1 MTFHVPE
8 KFRVRQ
14 GKFATDERYGNNGAF
29 ICKVRRSQ
37 KLNVI
42 ASEEMGWEHVSVS
55 REYRAP
61 TWDEMCLIKDLFW
74 DDTDCV
80 VQYHPSK
87 SDYVNNHPYCLH
99 LWKPIGIELPRP
111 DSIFV
116 GYAGMSAKDAEKL
129 AERMK

>member
-1 MTFHVPE
+1 MAFHVPE

-14 GKFATDERYGNNGAF
+14 GKYATDERYGNNGAF

-42 ASEEMGWEHVSVS
+42 ASEEMGWEHISVS
-55 REYRAP
+55 RVDRCP
-61 TWDEMCLIKDLFW
+61 TWEEMCLVKDLFW

-80 VQYHPSK
+80 IQYHPPK

-99 LWKPIGIELPRP
+99 LWRPIGIELPKP

-116 GYAGMSAKDAEKL
+116 GYAGMNAADAKKL
-129 AERMK
+129 AEGMR